1 MTDLQVKMIKK
12 IALDEYTPVNGSIPK
27 VVEDATT
34 WQEMIVESPQDKGV
48 FTSLLNARMV
58 WSSGRGK
65 DAVCGLTDKGLSEFQ
80 KAIK

>member
-12 IALDEYTPVNGSIPK
+12 IALNEYTPINGTIPK
-27 VVEDATT
+27 VAEDAST

-65 DAVCGLTDKGLSEFQ
+65 DAECGLTDKGLSEFQ
-80 KAIK
+80 KANK